1 MQDILAEAS
10 LAMEEGI
17 EALHKSL
24 SGIRTGR
31 ADPGLVDSIRVEAY
45 GASMPINQMATVVAE
60 GAVTLKITPWDKSQ
74 LSDIE
79 KAILLSD
86 IGIQPSSDGH
96 AIRLN
101 LPPMTEQRRQEYVKL
116 AKSCGEKS
124 KISIRSAR
132 RDSMDQVKSAVK
144 EKLLTEDDEHRIN
157 AEIQKLTDSFV
168 EQIDKVV
175 AAKEQEL
182 LKV

>member
-1 MQDILAEAS
+1 MQEILGDAS
-10 LAMEEGI
+10 LSMEEGLA
-17 EALHKSL
+17 ALQKSL
-24 SGIRTGR
+24 AGIRTGR
-31 ADPGLVDSIRVEAY
+31 ADPRLVEGVKVEAY
-45 GASMPINQMATVVAE
+45 GASMPINQVATVVAE
-60 GAVTLKITPWDKSQ
+60 GATTIKITPWDKSQ
-74 LSDIE
+74 LSFVE

-86 IGIQPSSDGH
+86 IGVQPSSDGH

-101 LPPMTEQRRQEYVKL
+101 LPPMTEERRQEYVKL
-116 AKSCGEKS
+116 ARSCGEKA

-132 RDSMDQVKSAVK
+132 RDSIDQVKLSVK

-157 AEIQKLTDSFV
+157 SEIQKLTDNFV
-168 EQIDKVV
+168 EQVDKIV